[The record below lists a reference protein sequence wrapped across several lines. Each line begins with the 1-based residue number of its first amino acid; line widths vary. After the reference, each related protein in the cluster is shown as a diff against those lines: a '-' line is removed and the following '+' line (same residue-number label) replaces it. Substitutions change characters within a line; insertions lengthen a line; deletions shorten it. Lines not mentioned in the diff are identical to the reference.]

1 MRHLTALV
9 FFFSILFFFL
19 WWRHFDI
26 HPILIISFAFH
37 HGQLKQN
44 VVSIIIVWVGG
55 NYHDLCTCS
64 KCLKAT
70 IFNAVVELFLL
81 IWLEVFCRYLK
92 THFSHAQLNCFL
104 GDQFWTRNMM
114 HCSSFFDAR
123 NTGHVLCFPPQFFF
137 CLITLSVL
145 SSYVSNLN
153 ILDLWLHVAL
163 FFTSLGPAVL
173 EIYLVYVNISMFDC
187 YETNYFIILV
197 YLFSYVRLSNYC
209 NFWCCFCYYTA

>member
-1 MRHLTALV
+1 
-9 FFFSILFFFL
+9 
-19 WWRHFDI
+19 
-26 HPILIISFAFH
+26 
-37 HGQLKQN
+37 
-44 VVSIIIVWVGG
+44 
-55 NYHDLCTCS
+55 
-64 KCLKAT
+64 
-70 IFNAVVELFLL
+70 
-81 IWLEVFCRYLK
+81 
-92 THFSHAQLNCFL
+92 
-104 GDQFWTRNMM
+104 M

-187 YETNYFIILV
+187 YETNYFMIVV
-197 YLFSYVRLSNYC
+197 YLFSCVRLTHHRRRPRSIRPPRLPRHRQCRAADPSPACLHRRSRWSGALDWYKLSP
-209 NFWCCFCYYTA
+209 FSSIPS